1 MSGRLRSLFDRW
13 PRYLTE
19 VLVIIFSVLAA
30 FWLDSW
36 NDDRSRTREEVA
48 ILQSAQIELERDLS
62 DIEYN
67 VRHHEEA
74 VRSIDL
80 ILEHLEGGA
89 PYHDSLAVHFHNGL
103 NMPRFVHS
111 TSAFQTMQSRGMDIV
126 ANEEIRRRLIRL
138 YGASYANYLTA
149 ETEHASEI
157 AYGVRTIMASRFREG
172 FNFDEVGRTY
182 HGTMVPIDFERLRDD
197 QEYLYYLRTLRNRTD
212 VLVNF
217 SYRNLRNGIEEVHDL
232 VAEEILGRT
241 R

>member
-1 MSGRLRSLFDRW
+1 
-13 PRYLTE
+13 
-19 VLVIIFSVLAA
+19 LVIIFSVLAA

-138 YGASYANYLTA
+138 YGASYANYLIA

-157 AYGVRTIMASRFREG
+157 AYGVRTIMATRFREG

-217 SYRNLRNGIEEVHDL
+217 FYRNLRNGVEEVHGL
-232 VAEEILGRT
+232 VAEEVLRRT